1 MYLTFSDIPSSLQ
14 ADRPHLYRVPYSQ
27 ECFFSFGKPGSGL
40 GTFRNV
46 LGVLKNK
53 NSSRFEIL
61 NFRFFD
67 EISEIF
73 GIYQHFWDL
82 STIMADHG
90 AHTETIC
97 MGWDDDMRY
106 LTLDCFFTYFEVC
119 KTPVRSPETSK
130 QQSYRLSKIPISRKK
145 CIYPAKKKQKVPTFK
160 F

>member
-1 MYLTFSDIPSSLQ
+1 M
-14 ADRPHLYRVPYSQ
+14 
-27 ECFFSFGKPGSGL
+27 
-40 GTFRNV
+40 
-46 LGVLKNK
+46 
-53 NSSRFEIL
+53 

-73 GIYQHFWDL
+73 GIYQHFRDL

-90 AHTETIC
+90 AHTERMC

-145 CIYPAKKKQKVPTFK
+145 CIYPTKFKQKLQFRSDLQILTPQSSKMLSHTLGCPSRNIFCKREHSVVYHSWGLWIFMPFLS
-160 F
+160 